1 MANTYTQITI
11 QVVFAVKYRECII
24 QRNHRA
30 ELYKYMAG
38 IISNKNHKL
47 LAINGVGDHVHIL
60 FGLNP
65 SIALSDIVRD
75 VKNNSSRF
83 INEKKWLPGHFEWQ
97 AGYGGFSYSRSQRP
111 DVITYIEN
119 QEEHHKKNTF
129 RTEYLNILNVFEID
143 FEEQYVFEFFNQE
156 DQSIAL

>member
-11 QVVFAVKYRECII
+11 QVVFAVKHRECII
-24 QRNHRA
+24 QKNHRA
-30 ELYKYMAG
+30 ELYKYMSG

-75 VKNNSSRF
+75 IKNNSSRF

-97 AGYGGFSYSRSQRP
+97 TGYGGFSYSRSQRP
-111 DVITYIEN
+111 DVIKYIED
-119 QEEHHKKNTF
+119 QEEHHKKNSF
-129 RTEYLNILNVFEID
+129 RLEYLNILNAFEID
-143 FEEQYVFEFFNQE
+143 FDDQYVFEFFDKEGQN
-156 DQSIAL
+156 I